1 MLRSSVFIFL
11 LFFFTAIGKAQVSPM
26 NVLFIGNSYTHMN
39 KMPSLFEKIA
49 VSKGIKVNVEM
60 SAESGHSFRLHSERE
75 DLYEDIKSEKW
86 DYIVLQGFS
95 RELSQSIEHIDT
107 ASVPYLN
114 RILDSIYVNN
124 PCTNVLLF
132 MTWGYRNGFEER
144 EEINSYTKMSD
155 SVRRGYEYV
164 SHLYQLP
171 VVPVGS
177 VWKDVNTES
186 RINLYK
192 DDGRHP
198 SLHGTYLIAYTFY
211 AAIFKGT
218 AVNTYL
224 GKNISKKDAKYLQ
237 KAAYGCVRKNLEKY
251 RLLQNTL
258 SVTGERTKKGEYFV
272 HCWAN
277 YPKAT
282 SLIWEFGDGEKANEE
297 SITHE
302 YKKEGAYWVILTVE
316 DTCGVRTIKRKVK
329 FEKPEKPSRRERSQP
344 KVVLDSGTK
353 IY

>member
-1 MLRSSVFIFL
+1 
-11 LFFFTAIGKAQVSPM
+11 M
-26 NVLFIGNSYTHMN
+26 NILFIGNSYTHMN
-39 KMPSLFEKIA
+39 KMPLLFEKIA
-49 VSKGIKVNVEM
+49 VSKGIKLNVTM
-60 SAESGHSFRLHSERE
+60 SAESGHSFRMHSDRV
-75 DLYEDIKSEKW
+75 DLYETIKAEKW

-95 RELSQSIEHIDT
+95 RELSHSLEHIDT

-124 PCTNVLLF
+124 PCTNVMLF
-132 MTWGYRNGFEER
+132 MTWGYKNGFEER
-144 EEINSYTKMSD
+144 DEINSHIKMSD
-155 SVRRGYEYV
+155 SVRRGYEYI
-164 SHLYQLP
+164 SQLYELP
-171 VVPVGS
+171 IVPVGS
-177 VWKDVNTES
+177 VWKDVNAES

-192 DDGRHP
+192 ADGQHP

-211 AAIFKGT
+211 AAIFKGA

-224 GKNISKKDAKYLQ
+224 GKNISKKDAKYLR
-237 KAAYGCVRKNLEKY
+237 KAAFGCVSKNLEKY

-282 SLIWEFGDGEKANEE
+282 SLNWAFGDGKEA
-297 SITHE
+297 SAASVTHE
-302 YKKEGAYWVILTVE
+302 YKKEGAYWVVLTVE
-316 DTCGVRTIKRKVK
+316 DSCGIRTVKRKVK

-344 KVVLDSGTK
+344 KVVLDSDTK